1 MKNSGKLLIGF
12 GVVTALIIGFLIGIS
27 VDYPLVN
34 RDSVSGTI
42 SKINNYRKAQNA
54 TSDIQLKSELISD
67 TSRLKSVQ
75 NLLNFYYFT
84 AVKMS
89 GDVKFALKEATA
101 VSAFTAANQNQMTK
115 MTSYDKFLT
124 SARTDLLLAISV
136 CRKPKETNPLLLN
149 DLLNQAN
156 NVVAQMNFKNR
167 TVLEFVDALASYIAV
182 NKTGKFQ
189 ELKKAHDLLMIN
201 EITSAVM
208 LNDKLVLSSFD
219 KKALFA
225 DGKNMQMINKQEMTK
240 LMKQDMEVLGML
252 DSEKLGSLINDSEK
266 LGSFYSDS
274 EKLGSLINDSEK
286 LGGIVSLI
294 NDSEKLGSLINDSE
308 KLGSLVN

>member
-1 MKNSGKLLIGF
+1 
-12 GVVTALIIGFLIGIS
+12 
-27 VDYPLVN
+27 
-34 RDSVSGTI
+34 
-42 SKINNYRKAQNA
+42 
-54 TSDIQLKSELISD
+54 
-67 TSRLKSVQ
+67 
-75 NLLNFYYFT
+75 LNFYYFT

-136 CRKPKETNPLLLN
+136 CRNPKETNPLLLN

-156 NVVAQMNFKNR
+156 NVVAQMNFNNR

-201 EITSAVM
+201 EISSAVM
-208 LNDKLVLSSFD
+208 TNDKLVLNSFD

-266 LGSFYSDS
+266 LGCFYSDV
-274 EKLGSLINDSEK
+274 EKLG
-286 LGGIVSLI
+286 SLI

-308 KLGSLVN
+308 KLGSLVNDSEKLGSLIN